1 MFINV
6 AAEAVEG
13 DTRTDYQNPL
23 DIIRVRAG
31 GGGALTYC
39 GIRHDDHD
47 VGVGGEEIDKRG
59 KLRISVKI
67 INEK

>member
-31 GGGALTYC
+31 GGGGEKIWGKPKGAKEE
-39 GIRHDDHD
+39 
-47 VGVGGEEIDKRG
+47 GVGGVAGMKGEIRG
-59 KLRISVKI
+59 TYILWDPT
-67 INEK
+67 